1 MANVVAMPARPLLPT
16 PLLSKFTDDV
26 TRAKTPDEI
35 LDGLDDFASKLLPVK
50 VLGVGRMP
58 QRTTDWRSIQLGKD
72 VFLHS
77 SAPVEWWNEY
87 AAKAAHGYDPGIMMA
102 KSSLVAYTW
111 TETMQMLEPI
121 GIDRWP
127 YELALK
133 YGIRDALTCCVG
145 QRWLVAYWSRQVLS
159 NVMTQPLRML
169 LIAAAGFAAL
179 RLEQVIGDDP
189 RRFGNRPRITPRE
202 LAVLRLVS
210 LGKGNNEIAKQL
222 GIGEETVRS
231 HLKKVQAKIGARN
244 RAHAAAEAVRQQLI
258 P

>member
-1 MANVVAMPARPLLPT
+1 MPYTHKSGTVVPLQVVPTGTPPT
-16 PLLSKFTDDV
+16 PLLNKFTEDV
-26 TRAKTPDEI
+26 TRAKTPGEV
-35 LDGLDDFASKLLPVK
+35 LDGLDDFASKLLPVN

-58 QRTTDWRSIQLGKD
+58 QRTSDWRSIQLGRD

-127 YELALK
+127 YELARK

-145 QRWLVAYWSRQVLS
+145 QRWLVAYWSRQALC
-159 NVMTQPLRML
+159 NVMTHPLRML

-189 RRFGNRPRITPRE
+189 RRVGNRPPITARE
-202 LAVLRLVS
+202 LAVVAVGVVGD
-210 LGKGNNEIAKQL
+210 GKQRDRRA
-222 GIGEETVRS
+222 
-231 HLKKVQAKIGARN
+231 ARH
-244 RAHAAAEAVRQQLI
+244 R
-258 P
+258 

>member
-1 MANVVAMPARPLLPT
+1 MASVVAMPARFQLPT
-16 PLLSKFTDDV
+16 PLLTKFTDHV

-35 LDGLDDFASKLLPVK
+35 LDGLDDFASKLLPLNA
-50 VLGVGRMP
+50 LGVGRMP
-58 QRTTDWRSIQLGKD
+58 QRTSDWRSIQLGKD

-127 YELALK
+127 YELALR

-145 QRWLVAYWSRQVLS
+145 QRWLVAYWSRQVLT
-159 NVMTQPLRML
+159 NVLTQPLRML

-179 RLEQVIGDDP
+179 RLEQVLGEDP
-189 RRFGNRPRITPRE
+189 RRVGNRAPITPRE

-210 LGKGNNEIAKQL
+210 LGKGNNEIAKLL

-231 HLKKVQAKIGARN
+231 HLKKVQAKIGVHS